1 MGQPVDAAISW
12 RSHLLLWLLGMLGV
26 LSLLLL
32 PLPPLGEAPIPP
44 MALRVLV
51 LIQPTILLTI
61 AVLIGSRLAPAVGLQ
76 APAIVAWSNRQNGW
90 SLLQPQLWPALL
102 AGLLSGVLL
111 WGIAGVGQLLLPLEL
126 TSTAAPPLLL
136 RFLYGGITEEILLR
150 WGLMTFL
157 LWLGWRWGQ
166 RRQGLPQ
173 KRWVA
178 IAIVLSAF
186 VFAAAHLP
194 YAAAIG
200 LPLTPL
206 LTGYLLL
213 QNGLFGLVAGYLY
226 WRYGL
231 EAAIVAHWVVHLALA
246 ILQG

>member
-1 MGQPVDAAISW
+1 MDQPADSAISW
-12 RSHLLLWLLGMLGV
+12 RSQLLLWLLGMTGV
-26 LSLLLL
+26 FSLLTL
-32 PLPPLGEAPIPP
+32 PLPPLGEAPLSP

-61 AVLIGSRLAPAVGLQ
+61 AVLVGARLAPRVGLQ
-76 APAIVAWSNRQNGW
+76 APVIVALSNRQNGW
-90 SLLQPQLWPALL
+90 SALQPQLWPALL

-111 WGIAGVGQLLLPLEL
+111 WAIAGVGQFLLPPAL
-126 TSTAAPPLLL
+126 STASAPPLLV

-150 WGLMTFL
+150 WGLMTVL

-178 IAIVLSAF
+178 IAIVLSAL

-200 LPLTPL
+200 LPLTPAL
-206 LTGYLLL
+206 IGYLLL

-231 EAAIVAHWVVHLALA
+231 EVAIVAHTVVHLVLA
-246 ILQG
+246 ILTG

>member
-1 MGQPVDAAISW
+1 MNQPVNSAITW
-12 RSHLLLWLLGMLGV
+12 RSQLLLWLLGMMGV

-32 PLPPLGEAPIPP
+32 PLPPLGETPLSPI
-44 MALRVLV
+44 ALRVLV
-51 LIQPTILLTI
+51 LAQPTILLTI
-61 AVLIGSRLAPAVGLQ
+61 AVLTGSRLALSVGLQ
-76 APAIVAWSNRQNGW
+76 APVIVALSNRQNGW
-90 SLLQPQLWPALL
+90 QLLQPQLWPALL
-102 AGLLSGVLL
+102 GGLLSSVLF
-111 WGIAGVGQLLLPLEL
+111 WAIAGVGQFLLPPAF
-126 TSTAAPPLLL
+126 STASAPPLLL

-166 RRQGLPQ
+166 RRQGSPQ
-173 KRWVA
+173 KFWVT
-178 IAIVLSAF
+178 IAILLSAL

-200 LPLTPL
+200 LPLTPVL
-206 LTGYLLL
+206 IGYLLL

-231 EAAIVAHWVVHLALA
+231 EGAIVAHWGVHIVLA

>member
-12 RSHLLLWLLGMLGV
+12 RLHLLLWLLGMMGV

-61 AVLIGSRLAPAVGLQ
+61 AVLIGARLAPAVGLQ
-76 APAIVAWSNRQNGW
+76 APAVVACSNRQNGW

-111 WGIAGVGQLLLPLEL
+111 WAIAGVGQFLLPLEL
-126 TSTAAPPLLL
+126 ASMAAPPLLL

-150 WGLMTFL
+150 WGLMTLL

-178 IAIVLSAF
+178 IAIALSAF

-200 LPLTPL
+200 LPLTPV

>member
-12 RSHLLLWLLGMLGV
+12 RSHLLLWLLGMTGV

-32 PLPPLGEAPIPP
+32 PLPPLGEAPLPP

-51 LIQPTILLTI
+51 LVQPTILLTV
-61 AVLIGSRLAPAVGLQ
+61 AVLIGARLAPAVGLQ
-76 APAIVAWSNRQNGW
+76 APAVVAWSNRQNGW

-111 WGIAGVGQLLLPLEL
+111 WAIAGVGQFLLPPEL

-200 LPLTPL
+200 LPLTPV